1 MLNISIFVRWYMFII
16 YKTHLFLLQYMT
28 KQIVLDFLTRHRHL
42 CGTIL
47 LLVNMV
53 NAYRD
58 MDTGVWGSR
67 CAAFGANLCCR
78 VHERAQPR
86 RASSRTCCSFWC
98 WLLSCLAQVAE
109 LFPAERIV
117 LKQSKFGWVRDFL
130 QFAILL
136 GCRRV
141 SIEV

>member
-1 MLNISIFVRWYMFII
+1 MLNISIFARWYIFII
-16 YKTHLFLLQYMT
+16 LYIKHICFLLQYMT

-67 CAAFGANLCCR
+67 CAAFGANLCCGD
-78 VHERAQPR
+78 HERAQPR
-86 RASSRTCCSFWC
+86 RASCHPCCSFWC

-117 LKQSKFGWVRDFL
+117 LK
-130 QFAILL
+130 
-136 GCRRV
+136 
-141 SIEV
+141 